1 LILEGLGGVTTVKKV
16 SQHNSNVIMAPSLMT
31 SNIAHCR
38 LSGGSYIP
46 TQDAVYFIT
55 RPGEGTFPT
64 YVPAGTEITC
74 NIEPIFVA
82 ASDAP
87 SLPLAHCPGDKV
99 LRTYQPVATKNET
112 LADRTLFRVHYGRA
126 DTENLD
132 LPAGTLIQEASQHC
146 PSCLSAVA
154 GPPETSCSQAENDAE
169 MEDDL
174 APRTASPLLLDPF
187 EIEIDA
193 AFFMYSRFGIGLLDK
208 LRCPTK
214 GEISACGV
222 TNARGHFTISSH
234 DPSQVKAHSR
244 WTSADAEECDR
255 GDVLPIPFGRFHYRL
270 ANVVGARRA
279 HCDDTLQHYK
289 GDETLL
295 SDLPIP
301 TKFIQPLLDARNS
314 NAGEPDRDR

>member
-1 LILEGLGGVTTVKKV
+1 
-16 SQHNSNVIMAPSLMT
+16 MAPSLST

-38 LSGGSYIP
+38 LSGGSYVP
-46 TQDAVYFIT
+46 TQDEVYFIT

-74 NIEPIFVA
+74 NNEPVFVA
-82 ASDAP
+82 APDVP
-87 SLPLAHCPGDKV
+87 SLPLAYCPGDKV
-99 LRTYQPVATKNET
+99 PRKYQPVATENNT

-126 DTENLD
+126 DTDNVD
-132 LPAGTLIQEASQHC
+132 LPAGTLIQKAFQHC
-146 PSCLSAVA
+146 PSCLSASA
-154 GPPETSCSQAENDAE
+154 GASDTHPSSCSQAELQNDFAAGT
-169 MEDDL
+169 D
-174 APRTASPLLLDPF
+174 LLLSSHPPDSV
-187 EIEIDA
+187 EIDA
-193 AFFMYSRFGIGLLDK
+193 EFFMFSSFGIGLGDK
-208 LRCPTK
+208 LGCPTK
-214 GEISACGV
+214 GGISAFGV
-222 TNARGHFTISSH
+222 TNGRGHFTISSH
-234 DPSQVKAHSR
+234 GPPRVKAHSR

-270 ANVVGARRA
+270 ANVVGARRS